1 MKLVVGLGNPGE
13 RYRFSRH
20 NLGFLVIDELADRE
34 GISLSQKGFEA
45 RYGKGSVGTT
55 PALLAQPQTFMN
67 RSGLA
72 VRRLFDYFKID
83 LENLIVVH
91 DDLDLPFGTLR
102 LKKGGGS
109 GGHKGLISVVE
120 SLGEDD
126 FIRVRMGIGKP
137 PHKGMVEDYVLQ
149 FLTREEAERLSEV
162 ISEAAEAVALLMS
175 SGLSAAMNRYN
186 GRATKNFKEEEVS

>member
-1 MKLVVGLGNPGE
+1 MKLIVGLGNPGD

-20 NLGFLVIDELADRE
+20 NLGFLVIDELAGRE
-34 GISLSQKGFEA
+34 GISLSQKKFEA
-45 RYGKGSVGTT
+45 LYGKGSVG
-55 PALLAQPQTFMN
+55 PSSALLAKPQTYMN
-67 RSGLA
+67 LSGLS
-72 VRRLFDYFKID
+72 VRRLFDFFKID

-109 GGHKGLISVVE
+109 GGHKGLISVME

-149 FLTREEAERLSEV
+149 LLSREEAERLPDV
-162 ISEAAEAVALLMS
+162 IIEAAEAIGFLVS
-175 SGLSAAMNRYN
+175 TGLPAAMNRYN
-186 GRATKNFKEEEVS
+186 GRAMKNFKEEEV

>member
-1 MKLVVGLGNPGE
+1 MRFIVGLGNPGD

-20 NLGFLVIDELADRE
+20 NLGFLVVDELAERE

-109 GGHKGLISVVE
+109 GGHKGVISVME

-149 FLTREEAERLSEV
+149 LLSREEAERLPDV
-162 ISEAAEAVALLMS
+162 IIEAAEAIGFLVS
-175 SGLSAAMNRYN
+175 TGLPAAMNRYN
-186 GRATKNFKEEEVS
+186 GKAMKNFKEEEV